1 MSSEDQGDQSRGGCC
16 AGQSRQ
22 HVRRGRQDRAD
33 QEVVSRA
40 VVDAQVI
47 ATRIGLLGGLVIDG
61 GGGRLTAGA
70 LSGRRSELVLAYLAV
85 EHTRSVS
92 REELA
97 NALWPDALPDSWA
110 AALRGVVTEVRR
122 FLELGGLNPNEVL
135 VTERGGYRL
144 RLPLGVTVDVDAVGE
159 EQAQAQAALA
169 AGDAADAAT
178 RAARA
183 ARLAGLPFL
192 PRHEGDWVDS
202 VRERLRAA
210 QVAALETT
218 VHAHADSGDLRAAA
232 RASELLVA
240 AEPYSEFAH
249 QLRIGVLADAGD
261 RAGAVRAYE
270 HLRKTMARDLGQA
283 PSADTEAILRRALS
297 TTAPRGTAAP
307 ATAAP
312 ATLGD
317 LSVLVVEDHDFQ
329 RRTVMALLRGLG
341 VGTLVEAENGLTA
354 LELLAATAAPDI
366 IICDIDMPGMDGVEF
381 VHHVS
386 QRGLASAVIVTSGLD
401 RSVLRAV
408 QVVSKGYGLQVLGAV
423 EKPVSA
429 KRLGELLAGYRRP
442 ARGVEAGRGDAGL
455 VDALNRGAVAIDFEP
470 IVDLSTGRI
479 SAACAVVSWE
489 GGGRQVAPAGMPTT
503 AADAIQLAV
512 HALEASYADAL
523 GSLDLESWVPVPDAA
538 LTDGA
543 LADRLI
549 GVVRAHA
556 GDLGRIVC
564 VVGERAV
571 RRGGSPALGALV
583 RLRVKGFGV
592 CLDGYGGG
600 PGDAQLDGLPLTAV
614 RLDSGLIADTAALER
629 ALEAARAAGLTA
641 VAGGCA
647 TATDFTSMLTVGASH
662 AHGPFIGLAMP
673 AGELAGWAG
682 SWSPA

>member
-1 MSSEDQGDQSRGGCC
+1 MRNQGQGDQSHGGGC
-16 AGQSRQ
+16 AGRGRQ
-22 HVRRGRQDRAD
+22 HVPHRRQERAD
-33 QEVVSRA
+33 REVA
-40 VVDAQVI
+40 AI
-47 ATRIGLLGGLVIDG
+47 LGAEATATRIGLLGGLGIDG
-61 GGGRLTAGA
+61 GDERLTSGA

-85 EHTRSVS
+85 EHMRSVS

-97 NALWPDALPDSWA
+97 DALWPGALPDSWA

-144 RLPLGVTVDVDAVGE
+144 RLPVGVSVDIDEVGE

-169 AGDAADAAT
+169 AGDAADAA
-178 RAARA
+178 AHADRA

-202 VRERLRAA
+202 VRDRLHAA
-210 QVAALETT
+210 HVAALETT
-218 VHAHADSGDLRAAA
+218 VHAHADRGDLRSAA

-240 AEPYSEFAH
+240 AEPYSEVAH

-270 HLRKTMARDLGQA
+270 HLREMMARELGQA

-297 TTAPRGTAAP
+297 TTAPRGAAVP
-307 ATAAP
+307 ATAAR
-312 ATLGD
+312 ATFGD

-341 VGTLVEAENGLTA
+341 VGTLGEAENGITA
-354 LELLAATAAPDI
+354 LEQLAVTAAPDI
-366 IICDIDMPGMDGVEF
+366 ILCDIDMPGMDGVEF

-408 QVVSKGYGLQVLGAV
+408 QVVSEGYGLQVLGAV
-423 EKPVSA
+423 EKPLSA
-429 KRLGELLAGYRRP
+429 RRLGELLAGYRRP
-442 ARGVEAGRGDAGL
+442 APGVGAGRGDAEL
-455 VDALNRGAVAIDFEP
+455 ADALNRGAVAIEFEP
-470 IVDLSTGRI
+470 IVDLSTGAM
-479 SAACAVVSWE
+479 SAACAVASWD
-489 GGGRQVAPAGMPTT
+489 GDGRQVIPAAIPTA
-503 AADAIQLAV
+503 AADAIRLAV
-512 HALEASYADAL
+512 HVLEASYTDAL
-523 GSLDLESWVPVPDAA
+523 SNLDLERWVPVPDAA
-538 LTDGA
+538 LTHGA

-549 GVVRAHA
+549 DVVRANA
-556 GDLGRIVC
+556 GDLARIVC

-571 RRGGSPALGALV
+571 RRGGSSALGALV

-600 PGDAQLDGLPLTAV
+600 LGDAQLDGLPLTAV
-614 RLDSGLIADTAALER
+614 RLHPGLISDSALLER

-641 VAGGCA
+641 LAGGCA
-647 TATDFTSMLTVGASH
+647 TAADFASLLTVGASH
-662 AHGPFIGLAMP
+662 AHGPFIGQAMP
-673 AGELAGWAG
+673 AAELADWAS